1 MRTLLLAC
9 LLSILTLRA
18 TAQDGAF
25 GGSPSKPDTQAPAAP
40 PTKDTP
46 VAPEPGA
53 PTQPPPTAPAQPTT
67 LPSASEI
74 FQRSLQAIGGADAVR
89 RHTSM
94 RMEGTLGAA
103 AMGMK
108 GTMVVQALA
117 PNLFLTTI
125 DMAGVGAMKQG
136 FDGTVGWTTNPLM
149 GTQLLEGRTLDELR
163 RSADFYK
170 ELDPG
175 KVWKSATVKGVADFG
190 GRRCYQVEVDGD
202 MGNGSLFYG
211 VDDGLARGMRLE
223 VDSPMGKVPTV
234 TRMVEYKPF
243 DGLMLATRTEIEAM
257 GVVQTMT
264 VDTVDF
270 APIDPKVFELP
281 AEVKALVASGKRSAP
296 PAGKPAAGNGAA
308 ARKPAPKAPPAS
320 GPGPKST
327 P

>member
-9 LLSILTLRA
+9 LLPVLSFRA
-18 TAQDGAF
+18 VAQDGAF
-25 GGSPSKPDTQAPAAP
+25 GSSPSTPGTQAPATP
-40 PTKDTP
+40 PTKDIP

-53 PTQPPPTAPAQPTT
+53 PAAPASAPAQPAN

-74 FQRSLQAIGGADAVR
+74 FKRSLQAIGGEDAVR

-94 RMEGTLGAA
+94 RMEGSLGAA

-108 GTMVVQALA
+108 GTMIVQALA

-125 DMAGVGAMKQG
+125 DMSGVGAMKQG

-163 RSADFYK
+163 RSADFYR

-190 GRRCYQVEVDGD
+190 GQRCYQIEVEGD
-202 MGNGSLFYG
+202 MGTGSLFYG

-264 VDTVDF
+264 VDKVDF

-281 AEVKALVASGKRSAP
+281 ADVKALVASGKRSAP
-296 PAGKPAAGNGAA
+296 PAGKTTAGNGAA
-308 ARKPAPKAPPAS
+308 PRRNAPKTPPAS
-320 GPGPKST
+320 GADPKSK